1 MSTTIARASRR
12 DDARE
17 GDETVSPSRA
27 LVVGG
32 GRVGAYL
39 ARALRRGGEM
49 ETVVMKTSAR
59 RAARGDDDETRVAAR
74 AVALD
79 AGAIVV
85 SRYDELEEEEA
96 TEEGSVGRKHRHFD
110 VVFVCVK
117 TYALSAVK
125 REMDDAGVTFD
136 RVVLAHNGIVD
147 SPFDA
152 MKSTRAVM
160 PQSWDIVKTP
170 GVGCGYDIHVK
181 NEDKPW
187 VLPDTEGGRAAEKT
201 LATCGVASEATD
213 EFEYLLIRKFFINGV
228 ANLLAIVGD
237 CNCDGLL
244 RRHRERM
251 ETLYDEMVVVLRKP
265 HAAGFARAPDN
276 FRDIVFEGLATY
288 RDHFPSTKLD
298 FDAGARL
305 EIDSLNGYVVRC
317 AEAQGLPC
325 DAHRR
330 LVDEVNALVAARD
343 AASS

>member
-1 MSTTIARASRR
+1 MSTTTTRARSN
-12 DDARE
+12 
-17 GDETVSPSRA
+17 A

-39 ARALRRGGEM
+39 ARALRRGGAM
-49 ETVVMKTSAR
+49 EEVVMKTSGR
-59 RAARGDDDETRVAAR
+59 RREGDAAGAETRDAAR
-74 AVALD
+74 AVARD

-85 SRYDELEEEEA
+85 SRYDELEERE
-96 TEEGSVGRKHRHFD
+96 VGKHFD
-110 VVFVCVK
+110 VVFVAVK
-117 TYALSAVK
+117 TYALTAVK
-125 REMDDAGVTFD
+125 REMDEAGVTFA
-136 RVVLAHNGIVD
+136 RVVLAHNGIAET
-147 SPFDA
+147 PFDEE
-152 MKSTRAVM
+152 KSTRAVM

-187 VLPDTEGGRAAEKT
+187 VLPNTEGGRAARET
-201 LATCGVASEATD
+201 LETCGVASAATD

-244 RRHRERM
+244 RCHRERM

-265 HAAGFARAPDN
+265 HAAGFALAPDN
-276 FRDIVFEGLATY
+276 FRDVVFEGLATY

-317 AEAQGLPC
+317 ADAQGLPC
-325 DAHRR
+325 AAHRR

-343 AASS
+343 AASPTTS